1 MNYLTAGIRELYD
14 RTSDYLNYY
23 MSADVSNNTQ
33 QLYRHNER
41 HRIFDTIPMM
51 TQFKTFMYNP
61 TYIMDNIYL
70 GSAYNAS
77 NKELL
82 QSYNIRYIINITN
95 EISNHFPD
103 DFVYFNFKIQD
114 NNKDRLYDF
123 LEESYQK
130 IKEFQKNND
139 GAILVHCFMG
149 ASRSATVVAH
159 YIIKEHDYTPDLAI
173 VFIKEKRIIVNLT
186 NRLYNDLCDK
196 YNQDK
201 LMLQ

>member
-1 MNYLTAGIRELYD
+1 MNYLTAGIRVLYD

-23 MSADVSNNTQ
+23 MSDISNNTQ
-33 QLYRHNER
+33 QMYRYNER
-41 HRIFDTIPMM
+41 VRIFDTIPMM

-114 NNKDRLYDF
+114 NNKDRLFDF
-123 LEESYQK
+123 LEESYRK
-130 IKEFQKNND
+130 IKEYQNNND

-186 NRLYNDLCDK
+186 NRLYNDLCEK
-196 YNQDK
+196 YNKDK
-201 LMLQ
+201 LMFQ

>member
-1 MNYLTAGIRELYD
+1 MNYLTAGIRVLYD

-23 MSADVSNNTQ
+23 MTDASNNPQ
-33 QLYRHNER
+33 QMYRYNER
-41 HRIFDTIPMM
+41 VRIFDTIPMM

-61 TYIMDNIYL
+61 TYIIDNIYL

-82 QSYNIRYIINITN
+82 QSNNIRYIINITN

-114 NNKDRLYDF
+114 NNKDRLFDF
-123 LEESYQK
+123 LEESYRK
-130 IKEFQKNND
+130 IKEYQNNND

-159 YIIKEHDYTPDLAI
+159 YIIKEHEYTPDLAI
-173 VFIKEKRIIVNLT
+173 VFIKEKRIIDNLT

-201 LMLQ
+201 LMFQ